1 MSEINNNI
9 SFQTENGKAKPAA
22 TVEAGQPSE
31 LLVQSIETIE
41 AGQVINLESDDNRS
55 SFDFENANETL
66 LEKTTAN
73 S

>member
-9 SFQTENGKAKPAA
+9 SFQTENGEAKPAV
-22 TVEAGQPSE
+22 TV
-31 LLVQSIETIE
+31 E